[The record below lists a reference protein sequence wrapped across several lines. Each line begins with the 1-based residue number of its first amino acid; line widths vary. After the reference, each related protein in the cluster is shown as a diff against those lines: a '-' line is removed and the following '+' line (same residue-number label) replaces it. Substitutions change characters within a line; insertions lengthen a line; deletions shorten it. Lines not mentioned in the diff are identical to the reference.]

1 MVADNAKN
9 LTAQEDLI
17 DFAALDREQLPQ
29 WIEDLEEARRL
40 LLRFETSGQRRGR
53 QEHLRGEAHPG
64 APLQHG
70 TRQPRTRSA
79 PVAKE
84 NRLMT
89 DEKTGGTCGC
99 CGQPAAACEKPVQ
112 FGKAFRVN
120 ATKGIAFHGT
130 MKAEALIVRSTVDRT
145 FRLATGTLRRTALSA
160 ALDR

>member
-1 MVADNAKN
+1 
-9 LTAQEDLI
+9 
-17 DFAALDREQLPQ
+17 
-29 WIEDLEEARRL
+29 
-40 LLRFETSGQRRGR
+40 
-53 QEHLRGEAHPG
+53 
-64 APLQHG
+64 
-70 TRQPRTRSA
+70 
-79 PVAKE
+79 
-84 NRLMT
+84 MT